1 MVSRRRHLGAALV
14 VAHSLLLSL
23 SLASSSG
30 PLSFPSLQLNSPP
43 TSSLPP
49 LASALTSLDSFPV
62 LSPRD
67 SLSLTQALLSL
78 DLGTHVLSSQLLR
91 ENVGLG
97 ISPVSG
103 IHAHRSSMVSILYI
117 TSK

>member
-43 TSSLPP
+43 TSLPP